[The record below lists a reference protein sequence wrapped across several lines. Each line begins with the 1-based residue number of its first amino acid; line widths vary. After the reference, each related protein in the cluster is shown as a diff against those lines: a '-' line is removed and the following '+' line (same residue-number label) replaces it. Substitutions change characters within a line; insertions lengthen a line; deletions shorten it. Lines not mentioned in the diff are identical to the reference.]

1 MGLWNIIT
9 GAGKVGNVIDTGLD
23 LVKTGARGLDMM
35 KYTDEEQAID
45 GAKNVAANM
54 DHALAFAKMAQNE
67 SGASAVIRRLAMLI
81 ILGNFTM
88 FTVTGLVLVLFDKI
102 EMLDNLSEWASTMQI
117 GYLAMTVIASIFG
130 YYAYSKKGK

>member
-1 MGLWNIIT
+1 MSLWGIIK
-9 GAGKVGNVIDTGLD
+9 GAGKVGDVIYTGMD
-23 LVKTGARGLDMM
+23 LIKTGAKGLDMI

-45 GAKNVAANM
+45 GAKSVAKNM
-54 DHALAFAKMAQNE
+54 DHALAFAKIAQSE

-81 ILGNFTM
+81 VMGNFTL

-102 EMLDNLSEWASTMQI
+102 AILKNLTEWASTMQI

-130 YYAYSKKGK
+130 YYAYSKKK